1 MNNDLVNQIC
11 LKHLGKEPKDIYRN
25 ETGLSSY
32 VYIATYNDQKK
43 FVIKISENKNI
54 ISGSTFWFNNL
65 KNLDLP
71 IPKIISMNI
80 TQYPFYCIM
89 TFLEG
94 EDLGKVYNSLSEN
107 QKRDLAKQMF
117 YYQNE
122 AKKISSINGYG
133 YLNSYEDNINKKSS
147 WKEVVYEQIKR
158 AEERIIK
165 NKIFSNNYVI
175 SVKKYFKYFEKYFSK
190 IKPTPFFDDLTTK
203 NVLIKD
209 RKISGIVDLDWI
221 CFGDRLFVIALCQMS
236 LLNKSYDISYINY
249 WKQLEELTDEQEIA
263 FLFYIL
269 VFCID
274 FMSEKGTKFNKDDVE
289 EVKMEDIIKL
299 EKIFLDYENK
309 LKKVI
314 NIFT

>member
-1 MNNDLVNQIC
+1 MNKYLFNKIC
-11 LKHLGKEPKDIYRN
+11 LKHFSKEPNDIYRN

-32 VYIATYNDQKK
+32 VYIVIYSQEKY
-43 FVIKISENKNI
+43 VIKISDNNQI
-54 ISGSTFWFNNL
+54 ISGSIFWFNNL

-80 TQYPFYCIM
+80 TQPPFYCIM

-94 EDLGKVYNSLSEN
+94 EDLGKVYTSLSEN
-107 QKRDLAKQMF
+107 QKKDIAKQMF

-122 AKKISSINGYG
+122 AKKISTVNGYG
-133 YLNSYEDNINKKSS
+133 YLNSYEDNLNKKSS
-147 WKEVVYEQIKR
+147 WKEVVYAQIKR

-165 NKIFSNNYVI
+165 NKIFSNKYVN
-175 SVKKYFKYFEKYFSK
+175 SVKQYFNYFDKYFSE

-209 RKISGIVDLDWI
+209 GKISGIVDLDWI
-221 CFGDRLFVIALCQMS
+221 CFGDRLFVIALTQMS
-236 LLNKSYDISYINY
+236 LLNKGYDISYIIY
-249 WKQLEELTDEQEIA
+249 WKQLEELTDEQESA
-263 FLFYIL
+263 LLFYIL

-289 EVKMEDIIKL
+289 EVKIEDVIKL
-299 EKIFLDYENK
+299 EKIFLDYEKK
-309 LKKVI
+309 LKEAI
-314 NIFT
+314 NIQL

>member
-1 MNNDLVNQIC
+1 MYKEIVNKIC
-11 LKHLGKEPKDIYRN
+11 LKHFSKEPNDIYRN

-32 VYIATYNDQKK
+32 VYIVIYSQEKY
-43 FVIKISENKNI
+43 VIKISDNNQI
-54 ISGSTFWFNNL
+54 ISGSIFWFNNL

-80 TQYPFYCIM
+80 TQPPFYCIM

-94 EDLGKVYNSLSEN
+94 EDLGKVYTSLSEN
-107 QKRDLAKQMF
+107 QKKDIAKQMF

-122 AKKISSINGYG
+122 AKKISTVNGYG
-133 YLNSYEDNINKKSS
+133 YLNSYEDNLNKKSS
-147 WKEVVYEQIKR
+147 WKEVVYAQIKR

-165 NKIFSNNYVI
+165 NKIFSNKYVN
-175 SVKKYFKYFEKYFSK
+175 SVKQYFNYFDKYFSE

-209 RKISGIVDLDWI
+209 GKISGIVDLDWI
-221 CFGDRLFVIALCQMS
+221 CFGDRLFVIALTQMS
-236 LLNKSYDISYINY
+236 LLNKGYDISYIIY
-249 WKQLEELTDEQEIA
+249 WKQLEELTDEQESA
-263 FLFYIL
+263 LLFYIL

-289 EVKMEDIIKL
+289 EVKIEDVIKL
-299 EKIFLDYENK
+299 EKIFLDYEKK
-309 LKKVI
+309 LKEAI
-314 NIFT
+314 NIQL

>member
-1 MNNDLVNQIC
+1 MYKEIVNKIC
-11 LKHLGKEPKDIYRN
+11 LKHFNKEPKDIYRN

-32 VYIATYNDQKK
+32 VYIVTYSQEKY
-43 FVIKISENKNI
+43 VIKISDNNQI

-80 TQYPFYCIM
+80 TQPPFYCIM

-94 EDLGKVYNSLSEN
+94 EDLGKVYTSLSEN
-107 QKRDLAKQMF
+107 QKKDIAKQMF

-122 AKKISSINGYG
+122 AKKIMSVNSYG
-133 YLNSYEDNINKKSS
+133 YLNSYEDNLNKKSS
-147 WKEVVYEQIKR
+147 WKEVVYAQIKR

-165 NKIFSNNYVI
+165 NKIFSNKYVN
-175 SVKKYFKYFEKYFSK
+175 SVKQYFNYFDKYFSE

-209 RKISGIVDLDWI
+209 GKISGIVDLDWI
-221 CFGDRLFVIALCQMS
+221 CFGDRLFVIALTQMS
-236 LLNKSYDISYINY
+236 LLNKGYDISYIIY
-249 WKQLEELTDEQEIA
+249 WKQLEELTDEQESA
-263 FLFYIL
+263 LLFYIL

-289 EVKMEDIIKL
+289 EVKIEDVIKL
-299 EKIFLDYENK
+299 EKIFLDYEKK
-309 LKKVI
+309 LKEAI
-314 NIFT
+314 NIQL